1 MPELRFTLQGH
12 ATKKNSPQPGHRP
25 SVAFQAWEDLAIQ
38 TLRRVRRASPAGIAG
53 LLPLSCPCTL
63 DITVFVKGPEGDA
76 FGYGQAVGDLLDAT
90 RAKFAHK
97 KKERQL
103 KVALPFSCDYQ
114 IVTDD
119 KLFNLGASVRV
130 LRDKDNP
137 RIEVKITW

>member
-1 MPELRFTLQGH
+1 MPELRFTLTGH
-12 ATKKNSPQPGHRP
+12 ATKKNSKQVGHRP
-25 SVAFQAWEDLAIQ
+25 SEAFETWEGAAIRVLRQ
-38 TLRRVRRASPAGIAG
+38 LRRMDTARI
-53 LLPLSCPCTL
+53 LPLSCPCTI
-63 DITVFVKGPEGDA
+63 DITVYVKGPEGDA

>member
-1 MPELRFTLQGH
+1 MPDLRFTISGPPR
-12 ATKKNSPQPGHRP
+12 TKKNSPRPGHRP
-25 SVAFQAWEDLAIQ
+25 SGAFAAWEESAIPA
-38 TLRRVRRASPAGIAG
+38 LRHLRKSAPPG

-63 DITVFVKGPEGDA
+63 DITVYVKGPEGDA

-103 KVALPFSCDYQ
+103 KVSLPFSCDYQ

>member
-1 MPELRFTLQGH
+1 MPELRFTLEGH

-25 SVAFQAWEDLAIQ
+25 STAFQAWEDAAIRA
-38 TLRRVRRASPAGIAG
+38 LRHLRKSAPPG
-53 LLPLSCPCTL
+53 LLPLSCPCTI
-63 DITVFVKGPEGDA
+63 DITVYVKGPEGDA

-103 KVALPFSCDYQ
+103 KVTLPFVCDYQ

-119 KLFNLGASVRV
+119 KLFNRGVSVRV

>member
-1 MPELRFTLQGH
+1 MPELRFTLEGH
-12 ATKKNSPQPGHRP
+12 ATKKNSPRPGHRP
-25 SVAFQAWEDLAIQ
+25 SEAFEAWEDSAIH
-38 TLRRVRRASPAGIAG
+38 TLRRLRKSAPPG
-53 LLPLSCPCTL
+53 LLPLSCPCTI
-63 DITVFVKGPEGDA
+63 DITVYVKGPEGDA